1 MTRHVHRF
9 RSPIEALVLIID
21 RSRDTGLA
29 QDRVQSFLWNITQ
42 QGNTFVPG
50 KESKRGRAKRVKKTI
65 QAVDHQ
71 FPNPHVAHQQGHGAE
86 MPVVSGVNTTEHQ
99 CAVHNGTTANLAL
112 PLFQRP
118 SSVDILKQQ
127 VLIHSCPP
135 EFLMN
140 GRLPVTKWSANLA
153 RQDWRIG
160 HQNVDQG
167 KCRRIAVN
175 G

>member
-1 MTRHVHRF
+1 MEMESWSGGPAHILAQPLADTCEA
-9 RSPIEALVLIID
+9 RSKCPGVLAFQTNP
-21 RSRDTGLA
+21 SGDTGLA

-99 CAVHNGTTANLAL
+99 CAVHNGTTANLNG
-112 PLFQRP
+112 
-118 SSVDILKQQ
+118 VGQQ
-127 VLIHSCPP
+127 LH
-135 EFLMN
+135 
-140 GRLPVTKWSANLA
+140 GYTR
-153 RQDWRIG
+153 
-160 HQNVDQG
+160 H
-167 KCRRIAVN
+167 
-175 G
+175 